1 MRGLGFLQTMG
12 NREKRLIGAV
22 LAVAFMALVGGVF
35 MYLNDEISVMEE
47 ELEEGRDS
55 LVEIRALS
63 QGYLDSMRR
72 KAALEAAIMKNTKN
86 DHPGIQTA
94 IDSIAR
100 KIEATQVGEA
110 ASKTNFSSVLRYEA
124 KTNERP
130 VYFGATGKKKGNRS
144 DFVEI
149 SQPVEYSFVKFI
161 DLVKF
166 LEQIE
171 SPERMMYVSKLQI
184 TKKYMEPE
192 FVQGRLTVSTFIYR
206 PQNEEEE
213 N

>member
-22 LAVAFMALVGGVF
+22 LAVAFMAAVGGVF
-35 MYLNDEISVMEE
+35 VYLNDEISVVEE
-47 ELEEGRDS
+47 ELEDGRDS

-72 KAALEAAIMKNTKN
+72 KAALEAAIKEN
-86 DHPGIQTA
+86 DPRIQTA
-94 IDSIAR
+94 IDAIAR

-110 ASKTNFSSVLRYEA
+110 TSKGNFSSVLRYEA

-130 VYFGATGKKKGNRS
+130 VYFGATGKKKGKRS
-144 DFVEI
+144 DFVEL

-213 N
+213 D